1 MDYSL
6 SKIYY
11 PIQEFVMKLFQYLFI
26 RFFHGVLKILPFNF
40 VRFLSY
46 PIGFIYFIFT
56 FRTSAKLYKRKK
68 EIFEPKELRYDPLL
82 VKINYSRYWL
92 ETLWLTKNNF
102 DKYISKN
109 MEFVNH
115 DNIKKLK
122 KQYPGLIFALPHM
135 GNWEFAIP
143 AGNNINLD
151 LLAVAE
157 PLSNNY
163 VLNWFKKLRESLGIE
178 IIIGGK
184 GQNTFNTLEEKL
196 ISGKDICLLS
206 DRSVNKSGVAV
217 EFFSNIASFPR
228 GPVAL
233 SLKTGVPIVPTAMI
247 KKSSGYMLYFHKP
260 FYVPLFEN
268 EAKSIQQGLKTLSNS
283 FEELISMDIN
293 DWHSIQP
300 IWTTEY

>member
-1 MDYSL
+1 
-6 SKIYY
+6 
-11 PIQEFVMKLFQYLFI
+11 MKLFQFLVI
-26 RFFHGVLKILPFNF
+26 RFFHGVLKNFPFST
-40 VRFLSY
+40 VRILSY
-46 PIGFIYFIFT
+46 PVGFIYFIVT
-56 FRTSAKLYKRKK
+56 FRTSGKLYKRRK
-68 EIFEPKELRYDPLL
+68 EIFDPKELQYNPLL
-82 VKINYSRYWL
+82 VKINYARYWL
-92 ETLWLTKNNF
+92 ETLWLTDKNF
-102 DKYISKN
+102 EKYISKKI
-109 MEFVNH
+109 EIVNFE
-115 DNIKKLK
+115 NVKKLK

-143 AGNNINLD
+143 AANNINLN

-157 PLSNNY
+157 PLSNQY

-247 KKSSGYMLYFHKP
+247 KKSSGYILYFHKP

-268 EAKSIQQGLKTLSNS
+268 EATSIQQGLKTLSNS